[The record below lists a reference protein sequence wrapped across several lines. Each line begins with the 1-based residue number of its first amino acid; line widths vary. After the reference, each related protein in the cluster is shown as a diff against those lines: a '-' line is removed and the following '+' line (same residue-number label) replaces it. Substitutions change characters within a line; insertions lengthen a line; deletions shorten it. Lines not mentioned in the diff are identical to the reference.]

1 MTDEPNSCVIRLFC
15 PEQMEL
21 IILSFVLCIFTNKLL
36 FVEYV
41 KGGVFFF
48 KKKTGDCFCISSWL
62 RNSILTCMCCKA
74 RPGIG
79 HKLSSKA
86 RFKTK
91 RRKELAQTKKNKKNG
106 LKRNKKNWPKQKER
120 KTGLNRKRKQLA

>member
-41 KGGVFFF
+41 TGGVFFLKDDWRLF
-48 KKKTGDCFCISSWL
+48 LHQLLASKFNIDLHVLQG
-62 RNSILTCMCCKA
+62 KA
-74 RPGIG
+74 RDW
-79 HKLSSKA
+79 
-86 RFKTK
+86 
-91 RRKELAQTKKNKKNG
+91 AQVVFQG
-106 LKRNKKNWPKQKER
+106 QI
-120 KTGLNRKRKQLA
+120 